1 MAFANPS
8 PALLPTR
15 GRKEDV
21 HFRNSL
27 SFTVVIFKRA
37 CETTSELHLNKR
49 KKNPTSI
56 ISEQISWPVL
66 LQYENSNR
74 NIFTAK
80 SIARKVLWSIFLK
93 LL

>member
-8 PALLPTR
+8 PDLVPTR

-49 KKNPTSI
+49 KKILLQLSLNRSAGL
-56 ISEQISWPVL
+56 VL
-66 LQYENSNR
+66 LQYENRNR